1 MYLEGYIEWERT
13 SASLI
18 DVMKR
23 SGPDDPKPATM
34 GNPQLALVL
43 IYVLARIREFT
54 LSTLSLYASLPFIL
68 AVGNRV
74 QMFINTLNE

>member
-18 DVMKR
+18 DVLKR

-43 IYVLARIREFT
+43 ISVLARIPEFT
-54 LSTLSLYASLPFIL
+54 LSTLSSYASLPLIL
-68 AVGNRV
+68 AVGHRA
-74 QMFINTLNE
+74 QMSLNTHD